1 MVEQAPEWLSGGGE
15 LPELVISSRAR
26 IARNLAGH
34 RFGTRADESEKAV
47 IGSELKEVMGGLKP
61 FKDAAIL
68 DVSGMSELDRSFVL
82 ERHLASITLLSN
94 GQASS
99 IVVTQREQRSAMLN
113 EEDHLRLQVIRPGL
127 SLEEVCSEVLGITD
141 ALGKRVEFAYRESVG
156 YLTACPSNVGTG
168 LRLSVLLH
176 LPGIVYSRDVET
188 LLTELTQSNIVVRGL
203 YGEGSN
209 IQGNIF
215 QVSSRIS
222 LGVTEEEILKGFGD
236 AVTRILEHEKRA
248 RDRLMEDSK
257 VVVEDKIHRS
267 LALLESARILSFKE
281 AAEFASAVRLGVGLG
296 LLLDYKIRTLNEL
309 LLFAQP
315 AHIQKLF
322 SKKMEQRE
330 RDEKR
335 AAYIKTKLKAG

>member
-1 MVEQAPEWLSGGGE
+1 MVERAPEWLSGSGE

-34 RFGTRADESEKAV
+34 RFSTRASDVEKEAV
-47 IGSELKEVMGGLKP
+47 GLELQEVLRGL
-61 FKDAAIL
+61 DAFEDSAIL
-68 DVSGMSELDRSFVL
+68 DMSSLTELDRSFVV
-82 ERHLASITLLSN
+82 ERHLATFNLLQD
-94 GQASS
+94 GEASAV
-99 IVVTQREQRSAMLN
+99 IVAPKEEKSAMLN
-113 EEDHLRLQVIRPGL
+113 EEDHLRLQVIRSGF
-127 SLEEVCSEVLGITD
+127 SLEEATGDVLEISR
-141 ALGKRVEFAYRESVG
+141 ALGERVTFAYKESIG

-176 LPGIVYSRDVET
+176 LPGIVYSRDVES
-188 LLTELTQSNIVVRGL
+188 LLTELSKSNVVVRGF

-222 LGVTEEEILKGFGD
+222 LGVTEEEILKGFKQ
-236 AVTRILEHEKRA
+236 AVERILDHERGA
-248 RDRLMEDSK
+248 RERLLQDSRE
-257 VVVEDKIHRS
+257 VVEDKIQRS
-267 LALLESARILSFKE
+267 LALLERARLISFKE
-281 AAEFASAVRLGVGLG
+281 AAEFSSAVRLGVGLG
-296 LLLDYKIRTLNEL
+296 ILLDYRIRTLNEL

-315 AHIQKLF
+315 AHLQKLF

-335 AAYIKTKLKAG
+335 ASYIKTKLKSE